1 MSAGKG
7 YSKVFSPRRISRSLV
22 TALALTLIQIVG
34 GPVLLPTNTTP
45 QASAAN
51 SALIQTGL
59 TLNANATA
67 GANDVASSMTLVGSP
82 AHTNSGVGYYTFDA
96 NSGKYAYAN
105 RNFADSAPVSIF
117 VWVYPTTTGVVMNHS
132 GQEDPYTG
140 YRLTMMDYTPEG
152 KFQVG
157 LFTSAGAKYLTSST
171 FITPLNNW
179 YYVGLTYDGATTT
192 LKGYINGQEFGS
204 RADVSWLTATND
216 YFGVGPLQGGTC
228 FGACSTPAAQFRFGE
243 LSIYTSGQSAA
254 NVMSNYLATQSRFA
268 PATTNPTSTSITTNR
283 SATYSA
289 SCSAATSNNGGT
301 TCAYQWERS
310 TDNGSNW
317 SEISGATT
325 SAYTTPRFDSIVTG
339 YQYRVRVYDPGSGS
353 PTAQKLYKNSAAATL
368 TVTAQPV
375 SESDTALNLNGT
387 SQYAVASGSTILPT
401 AASSPFTVEAWV
413 YPTALGADSNIFSQ
427 GTDSTRF
434 YYKRANGNLIFSRD
448 GSGLGGEQNCGA
460 FPSNQWSHVAVSW
473 NGSNTFTCFINGR
486 TTLIKT
492 VSSPTTT
499 LNGTAAI
506 GQYSGGLSAANGFFP
521 GQIDE
526 VKIWST
532 ARSEANIATGM
543 NTRVALD
550 AANLIAYYDFNEG
563 TGSIVYNRVSNASTT
578 SDFSYVGSPTL
589 DTTKIESTTVYGPYT
604 EKTFLRTYIT
614 ASGGWKVP
622 SGVSKAT
629 VLVVAGGGGGGSR
642 HGGGGGA
649 GGLGL
654 GRNYPVTPSG
664 IYTINVGLGGPGYGR
679 AGNNAY
685 LDASGNYV
693 DYKPTPGGGIGA
705 SGTNS
710 FFKLFTSSTE
720 SITALGG
727 GGGSGS
733 GAAGAGGSGGG
744 SNQSVV
750 GGTTTQYSGTNWIG
764 YGYSGG
770 QGSSGSCSTDWC
782 GGGGGGADGVGQNGN
797 SAGNGR
803 AGNGGAGLGLPF
815 PSGSTT
821 YFAGG
826 GGGASRN
833 ANASGGQGGIGGGGN
848 GGTAAAGSSATTATG
863 GGGGG
868 GGFTA
873 TYDYA
878 GGNGGSGI
886 IIIRYI
892 TATKPT
898 FTAPTNAYLNVG
910 QTETFTTNVAADSAT
925 AMLTRIFRWESTT
938 GGSGGT
944 YSLLKTGT
952 GAANA
957 SFSWVPI
964 DTSTSGNQFLYRVIV
979 TDSDSYGL
987 SIQETS
993 TAVFAVINGTL
1004 TFTGN
1009 STINKTVGRSKSE
1022 TFTVLSGTP
1031 TYRFTVSPTL
1041 SSSTL
1046 DTSTA
1051 GIAVLRLSD
1060 TMTVGTYSVT
1070 LTVTDSV
1077 SAIVSIPLTIKVST
1091 PPSFSGGELVDTGTV
1106 LFLDMGNSNT
1116 YSGSG
1121 TSLGD
1126 LSGQGLSTSLVANL
1140 TGRLEGASTTTCS
1153 APTYSTDHYGILNF
1167 ASPQC
1172 GYVSNLGLLRS
1183 YTVETWVK
1191 RSGNQSGDRAIL
1203 ATPYAGS
1210 GKQINIALTWT
1221 GTNTVAAAIYSGG
1234 AWYSTAAATIAD
1246 NTWVRLTATFNEA
1259 TNVLSLFVDSETV
1272 TTRIVNVT
1280 VTWDLA
1286 KLDTGLLLGRKWGND
1301 IYFNGS
1307 MGYLRIYNR
1316 VLSGAELLQNYNA
1329 TKARF
1334 LTGQLATTH
1343 TSKYGTAVTDTFTVT
1358 SGSPSYTY
1366 SYVDIATN
1374 RVNSVPG
1381 FTYNVSN
1388 PSAPTLTVIPQL
1400 RPDTYY
1406 DTLTVTDSNGAVT
1419 RLSIKAIIAKADTLT
1434 IGFDTPTVVT
1444 YNGSQ
1449 PSSYPQL
1456 LIRGLKNSDS
1466 VTVPTRFSSSR
1477 YALTGTVPVNADTY
1491 TVSAAAPTFTAGL
1504 PTFYEAVVYETSTLT
1519 ILQARQKPLN
1529 VSLYGAVVGS
1539 PFTITLLGGSDTG
1552 TVTESVTAGST
1563 AIGCA
1568 ISNHVLTMTSTSI
1581 SYCNLLVTKAGT
1593 QNYFAESATVSVYF
1607 LIYAIN
1613 QPSQPAGTG
1622 STIAVGGSTSVTVI
1636 NTAPPAITSLSTYTA
1651 ATGTSID
1658 INGSGFTAAG
1668 LEVKFWR
1675 NKIPVTMT
1683 VVSDSRIT
1691 ATIPTGT
1698 TSGRIIIT
1706 TANGSVASDQSLQ
1719 ITP

>member
-117 VWVYPTTTGVVMNHS
+117 VWVYPTTTGVIMNHS

-157 LFTSAGAKYLTSST
+157 LYTSAGAKYLTSST

-216 YFGVGPLQGGTC
+216 YFSVGPLQGGTC

-589 DTTKIESTTVYGPYT
+589 DTSRIESTTTYGPYT
-604 EKTFLRTYIT
+604 VKKFQRSYIT

-622 SGVSKAT
+622 AGIPTVSA
-629 VLVVAGGGGGGSR
+629 LVIAGGGGGGSR
-642 HGGGGGA
+642 VGGGGGA
-649 GGLGL
+649 GGYIYTPRVVLTPNAIETIQIGIGGL
-654 GRNYPVTPSG
+654 GAQRPN
-664 IYTINVGLGGPGYGR
+664 INEWQGHDGQNTVFGSR
-679 AGNNAY
+679 A
-685 LDASGNYV
+685 
-693 DYKPTPGGGIGA
+693 
-705 SGTNS
+705 
-710 FFKLFTSSTE
+710 
-720 SITALGG
+720 TAIGG
-727 GGGSGS
+727 GGGGGYDTASNTDH
-733 GAAGAGGSGGG
+733 AGRAGGSGGG
-744 SNQSVV
+744 AAPHLSTPGSWPAGV
-750 GGTTTQYSGTNWIG
+750 GLGTSGQGNNGGSGFSGTSG
-764 YGYSGG
+764 YYP
-770 QGSSGSCSTDWC
+770 
-782 GGGGGGADGVGQNGN
+782 GGGGGGAGGVGTTPA
-797 SAGNGR
+797 SSLFL
-803 AGNGGAGLGLPF
+803 GNGGAGILDPL
-815 PSGSTT
+815 SGSLLCL
-821 YFAGG
+821 ASGG
-826 GGGASRN
+826 GGGVGNSSSGTTGGAGGDCVGGTTTAGAGTEGQVVPTPAA
-833 ANASGGQGGIGGGGN
+833 ANSGSGGGG
-848 GGTAAAGSSATTATG
+848 AGYIASNSN
-863 GGGGG
+863 
-868 GGFTA
+868 
-873 TYDYA
+873 DVA
-878 GGNGGSGI
+878 GGNGGSGV
-886 IIIRYI
+886 IIIRWI
-892 TATKPT
+892 TASKPT
-898 FTAPTNAYLNVG
+898 YTAPVNVFHNVG

-925 AMLTRIFRWESTT
+925 ALLTRTFRWESTT

-944 YSLLKTGT
+944 YSLIKSGT

-957 SFSWVPI
+957 SFSWIPT
-964 DTSTSGNQFLYRVIV
+964 DTSTSGSQFLYRVIV
-979 TDSDSYGL
+979 TDSDTAGL
-987 SIQETS
+987 FIQDTS
-993 TAVFAVINGTL
+993 TSVFATINRTL
-1004 TFTGN
+1004 AFTG
-1009 STINKTVGRSKSE
+1009 SATINKTVGRSKSE
-1022 TFTVLSGTP
+1022 TFTATFGTP
-1031 TYRFTVSPTL
+1031 TYRYSLTPAISSL
-1041 SSSTL
+1041 SIDS
-1046 DTSTA
+1046 STA

-1077 SAIVSIPLTIKVST
+1077 SATVSIPLTIKVST

-1167 ASPQC
+1167 TSPQC

-1272 TTRIVNVT
+1272 TTRIVNVS

-1406 DTLTVTDSNGAVT
+1406 DTLTVTDSNGASTV
-1419 RLSIKAIIAKADTLT
+1419 LAIKAIIAKADTIT
-1434 IGFDTPTVVT
+1434 IGFDTSTVVT
-1444 YNGSQ
+1444 FNGLQ
-1449 PSSYPQL
+1449 PTSYPQPL
-1456 LIRGLKNSDS
+1456 VRGLRNSDAL
-1466 VTVPTRFSSSR
+1466 TFPTRFSSSR
-1477 YALTGTVPVNADTY
+1477 YALSGTVPINADTY

-1504 PTFYEAVVYETSTLT
+1504 PSFYEAVVYETSTLT
-1519 ILQARQKPLN
+1519 ILQARQIPLN
-1529 VSLYGAVVGS
+1529 VSQYGAVVGA
-1539 PFTITLLGGSDTG
+1539 PFTISLLGGSDTG
-1552 TVTESVTAGST
+1552 TVTFATAAGST
-1563 AIGCA
+1563 ATGCS
-1568 ISNHVLTMTSTSI
+1568 ISILVLTMTSTTA
-1581 SYCNLLVTKAGT
+1581 SYCNLLVSKAGT
-1593 QNYFAESATVSVYF
+1593 QNYLAETATVSVYF
-1607 LIYAIN
+1607 AIYIIS
-1613 QPSQPAGTG
+1613 QPSPPAGTG
-1622 STIAVGGSTSVTVI
+1622 STIAVGGSTSVIVI
-1636 NTAPPAITSLSTYTA
+1636 STAPPAITSLSTYSA

-1683 VVSDSRIT
+1683 VVSDSKIT